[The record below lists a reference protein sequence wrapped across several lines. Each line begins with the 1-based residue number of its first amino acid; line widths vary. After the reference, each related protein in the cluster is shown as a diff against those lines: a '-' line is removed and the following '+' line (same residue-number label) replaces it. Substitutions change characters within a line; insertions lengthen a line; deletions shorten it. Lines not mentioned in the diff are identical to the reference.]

1 MRGDTEILLGVD
13 EAGRGP
19 LIGPMVIVGLAIEE
33 RWLED
38 LAGLG
43 VRDSKRL
50 TRSRREKLLGDIIE
64 RASSV
69 IAVMISPID
78 IDRGNV
84 NEIEVEA
91 IERILE
97 SVVRIHNQCPKTY
110 IDLFTTE
117 KHLSR
122 LKGICSDIVAEH
134 GADSK
139 YAVVAAASIIA
150 KVLRDWHI
158 DGLRRAIGDFGSG
171 YPSDPKTKAWIS
183 STVSEDI
190 VNLTESPFIR
200 HKWATVRRL
209 ERHANTLDRY
219 ITSG

>member
-1 MRGDTEILLGVD
+1 MERDTEILLGVD

-19 LIGPMVIVGLAIEE
+19 LIGPMVIVGLVIEE

-43 VRDSKRL
+43 VKDSKRL
-50 TRSRREKLLGDIIE
+50 TRSRREKLLEDIVE

-69 IAVMISPID
+69 IAIMVSPID
-78 IDRGNV
+78 IDRGNI
-84 NEIEVEA
+84 NEIEIEA

-97 SVVRIHNQCPKTY
+97 SVVRIHNQCPKIY

-122 LKGICSDIVAEH
+122 LKSICSDIVAEH
-134 GADSK
+134 RADSK
-139 YAVVAAASIIA
+139 YTVVAAASIIA
-150 KVLRDWHI
+150 KVLRDWHVE
-158 DGLRRAIGDFGSG
+158 GLKGVIGDFGSG

-183 STVSEDI
+183 STVSIDTMKLI
-190 VNLTESPFIR
+190 TSPFIR

-209 ERHANTLDRY
+209 EKYANTLDRY
-219 ITSG
+219 ITNG